1 MVDSGRYGISVDIGT
16 TNITIHLSTLEDDH
30 LLNELTIPNPQREYG
45 EEIISRIDFA
55 RKPENAS
62 ILTNNVRE
70 SVNDGITRILQESEC
85 ERGLVDSIIV
95 VGNTVMHHLFFGLST
110 DSLLIPPYRAEH
122 KNAILINS
130 SEVGLNLH
138 DETLCYSPPL
148 IESFVG
154 ADAVAMMVASGFL
167 DADTNRVSIDVG
179 TNTEI
184 AVLNEGEVWIASA
197 ASGPAFEGMSIECG
211 TPGDVGAISRVLI
224 DPNDGRPHLE
234 VLGGGKPIGI
244 CGTGVISAIASML
257 ETGVL
262 FSRGSF
268 NRGRSTP
275 WLVTDQTIIHY
286 VLAKAHESAS
296 NTSIILTQPDVR
308 MIQQS
313 KASIRAALELVMQKA
328 KIDPID
334 VGTLYLT
341 GVFGFGLVL
350 DDAIRIGLLPEMPS
364 TETNQVRGGASLG
377 ADLLH
382 KPDIRKH
389 AEKLVTEA
397 HHIELTDN
405 PEFKEKF
412 VQYLPFP

>member
-1 MVDSGRYGISVDIGT
+1 MSDSRRYGLSVDIGT
-16 TNITIHLSTLEDDH
+16 TNIIIHLTNLEDME
-30 LLNELTIPNPQREYG
+30 LLNEITIRNPQREYG

-62 ILTNNVRE
+62 ILTSLVRQ
-70 SVNDGITRILQESEC
+70 SVNDGISRILQDSDC
-85 ERGLVDSIIV
+85 ERGSVDSVAI

-110 DSLLIPPYRAEH
+110 DSLLKPPYKAEH
-122 KNAILINS
+122 KKSILINS

-138 DETLCYSPPL
+138 DDTLCYSPPL

-167 DADTNRVSIDVG
+167 DSDSSLVSIDVG

-184 AVLNEGEVWIASA
+184 AALNEGEIWVASA

-211 TPGDVGAISRVLI
+211 MPGDKGAISRVLI
-224 DPNDGRPHLE
+224 DPLDFRPHIE
-234 VLGGGKPIGI
+234 VLGGGKPTGI

-257 ETGVL
+257 ETGIL

-268 NRGRSTP
+268 NRGRNTP

-286 VLAKAHESAS
+286 ILTTAPESAS

-313 KASIRAALELVMQKA
+313 KASIRAALGVVLHKA
-328 KIDPID
+328 RLDPID
-334 VGTLYLT
+334 VGALFLT
-341 GVFGFGLVL
+341 GVFGSGLVL
-350 DDAIRIGLLPEMPS
+350 DDAVRIGLIPEMPIADVK
-364 TETNQVRGGASLG
+364 QVRGGASLG

-382 KPDIRKH
+382 KPAYQRH
-389 AEKLVTEA
+389 AEKLVADTNY
-397 HHIELTDN
+397 IELSDN
-405 PEFKEKF
+405 PEFKRKF
-412 VQYLPFP
+412 AQHLSFP